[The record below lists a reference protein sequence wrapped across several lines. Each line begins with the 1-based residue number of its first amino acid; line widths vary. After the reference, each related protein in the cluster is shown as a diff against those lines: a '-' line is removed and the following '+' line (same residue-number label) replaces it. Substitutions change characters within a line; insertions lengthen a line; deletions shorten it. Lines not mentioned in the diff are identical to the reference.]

1 MQCSTEGG
9 LDEPGEPQEM
19 KCRKENDKLGRPV
32 SAVCAALHNLPYRDA
47 CYLSSTERASQAQG
61 SQHKHPIVFLFQG
74 FPPLFMQAG
83 DLQTERSPPA
93 RWNY

>member
-19 KCRKENDKLGRPV
+19 KCRKKNDKLGRSV
-32 SAVCAALHNLPYRDA
+32 SAVCAASHNLPCRDA
-47 CYLSSTERASQAQG
+47 CYLSSAERASQAQG
-61 SQHKHPIVFLFQG
+61 SQHATPHWFLIQG

-83 DLQTERSPPA
+83 DLQAERSPA